1 MTACQESIT
10 LNQTIK
16 TWRFTR
22 RENQL
27 RKNIH
32 VHKSWRNLLLRKDLL
47 GRGKQPLVNMKW
59 KRALP
64 LCLFMASFSLTYFAQ
79 CSSQKHLQKW
89 PYMYHLIL
97 FVLFQFTNCNEEPD
111 LMYFNYCAS
120 CLSLVLSQHYQLVS
134 VYVFPVKEHFSKMDS
149 WCRSQLCLS

>member
-1 MTACQESIT
+1 MTAFQESIA
-10 LNQTIK
+10 LKQTIK

-27 RKNIH
+27 RKNVH
-32 VHKSWRNLLLRKDLL
+32 VHKSWRNLWLRKDLL

-97 FVLFQFTNCNEEPD
+97 FVLFQFTNCNKEPD
-111 LMYFNYCAS
+111 LMYIQLLCF
-120 CLSLVLSQHYQLVS
+120 LFVLSNIPALSASVS
-134 VYVFPVKEHFSKMDS
+134 
-149 WCRSQLCLS
+149 LCIPCKGTLL